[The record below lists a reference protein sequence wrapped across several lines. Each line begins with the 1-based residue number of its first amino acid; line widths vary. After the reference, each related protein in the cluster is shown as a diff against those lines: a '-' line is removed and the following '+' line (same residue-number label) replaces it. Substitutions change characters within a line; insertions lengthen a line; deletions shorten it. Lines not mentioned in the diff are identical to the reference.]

1 MIEREIS
8 ELLDLDEAELL
19 LGLGRSLQDG
29 RLGISPADY
38 AKRATAWLDAHR
50 AEVCRCLS
58 AIPGMRQLIED
69 QWAARRLETL
79 GACCDF
85 LALMY
90 GKATAWWAMMFILR
104 SGLADF
110 CAGCE
115 PPTPTPTPTPADA
128 GTPQ

>member
-1 MIEREIS
+1 MTEQEILA
-8 ELLDLDEAELL
+8 LLDLDETELL
-19 LGLGRSLQDG
+19 KGLGRSLQDG
-29 RLGISPADY
+29 RLGVSPADY
-38 AKRATAWLDAHR
+38 PNKAKKWLDAHR

-85 LALMY
+85 LALIY
-90 GKATAWWAMMFILR
+90 GKTTAWWAMIFILR

-115 PPTPTPTPTPADA
+115 PRSTTAADRGA
-128 GTPQ
+128 AQ

>member
-1 MIEREIS
+1 MTEQEILA
-8 ELLDLDEAELL
+8 LLDLDEAELL
-19 LGLGRSLQDG
+19 KGLGRSLQDG

-38 AKRATAWLDAHR
+38 PKKAKKWLETHR
-50 AEVCRCLS
+50 GEVCRCLS

-85 LALMY
+85 LALIY
-90 GKATAWWAMMFILR
+90 GKTTAWWAMIFILR

-115 PPTPTPTPTPADA
+115 PPPMVPSDA
-128 GTPQ
+128 EQVQ